1 MSQTIERYMD
11 TTLSA
16 KERAKELLS
25 QMSLQEKMA
34 QTYSI
39 FPWSN
44 DSLENLGEHID
55 HVSKYGVGGVS
66 TLSFR
71 ELKSLEEC
79 VEMQTR
85 LQKEIMERSPHHI
98 PAMFHMEG
106 LCGAFIQGATSLP
119 SNMNRASSWDPEL
132 EEKLAALVS
141 RQEKALGITQILAP
155 VLDISRDSRMGRQGE
170 TYGEDPTLAA
180 AMGTA
185 YTRGIQNDER
195 EDGLK
200 AESVAKH
207 FVGFHNSLGGI
218 HGSESMTPPRLLE
231 EIYGKPFQAAIT
243 EAQLRGVMPCY
254 CTFDGEAASSSK
266 RFLTDL
272 LRDKMGLDGLS
283 VSDYSAIENEYNV
296 QGLYESLSEAGLLSM
311 TAGMDMEW
319 PQSAA
324 YNEELMS
331 WFETGKADIQILDTV
346 VQRILEAKFRMGLF
360 EHPFALSMGEVE
372 KAFGRKE
379 DAELVQKS
387 AEESLILLKNDGT
400 LPIQKSVKKIALIG
414 PHAANARSFF
424 GGYTHMSMEEA
435 VHAVANSIAG
445 IGDADKDG
453 KKEVPYIP
461 GTQIQSDETEEF
473 DAVLKQICPD
483 CRSLLEE
490 MKQMGEAEQIE
501 IIYAYGYPVAGNDH
515 SHFSEALEVIVEA
528 DLCILTLGGKHGSC
542 SVATM
547 GEGVD
552 GTDINLPE
560 CQDAFMVEAAR
571 LKKPMI
577 GVHFNGRPISSDI
590 ADANLNA
597 IIEAWNPSEGGAKAI
612 VNVLTGAVNPSG
624 KLPLSVAYHAG
635 QIPIYY
641 NHPNGSAYHQ
651 GESIGFAN
659 YVDLPHTPRYFF
671 GYGLS
676 YTTFFYENL
685 KLSTKE
691 IGPEQTV
698 DVSCEITNTGTCA
711 GTEVVQLY
719 LKDVRATMV
728 RPCMEL
734 QGFVRVELAPK
745 ETKKVTFT
753 VKASQTAFLDYDLNW
768 MVEKGEIEVLIG
780 ASSKDIHL
788 KESFV
793 INDTKYID
801 GKVRG
806 FYAAVRIE

>member
-1 MSQTIERYMD
+1 
-11 TTLSA
+11 
-16 KERAKELLS
+16 
-25 QMSLQEKMA
+25 
-34 QTYSI
+34 
-39 FPWSN
+39 
-44 DSLENLGEHID
+44 
-55 HVSKYGVGGVS
+55 
-66 TLSFR
+66 
-71 ELKSLEEC
+71 
-79 VEMQTR
+79 
-85 LQKEIMERSPHHI
+85 
-98 PAMFHMEG
+98 
-106 LCGAFIQGATSLP
+106 
-119 SNMNRASSWDPEL
+119 
-132 EEKLAALVS
+132 
-141 RQEKALGITQILAP
+141 
-155 VLDISRDSRMGRQGE
+155 
-170 TYGEDPTLAA
+170 
-180 AMGTA
+180 
-185 YTRGIQNDER
+185 
-195 EDGLK
+195 
-200 AESVAKH
+200 
-207 FVGFHNSLGGI
+207 
-218 HGSESMTPPRLLE
+218 
-231 EIYGKPFQAAIT
+231 
-243 EAQLRGVMPCY
+243 
-254 CTFDGEAASSSK
+254 
-266 RFLTDL
+266 
-272 LRDKMGLDGLS
+272 
-283 VSDYSAIENEYNV
+283 
-296 QGLYESLSEAGLLSM
+296 M

-560 CQDAFMVEAAR
+560 CQDAFLVEAAR